1 MTLQTLI
8 SNLAK
13 RIILEREK
21 LKLEREI
28 AQLVR
33 NQQIIDELK
42 NVALRYVG
50 PAKRS

>member
-8 SNLAK
+8 SNLTK

-21 LKLEREI
+21 LKLEKEI

-33 NQQIIDELK
+33 NQQIIDDLK
-42 NVALRYVG
+42 KLSG
-50 PAKRS
+50 SI